1 MRLVFAKYLAPLVA
15 TAWLGATM
23 APAAELQRNEVV
35 KETLGIIYS
44 GDETL
49 HYEVSWSG
57 GVKIGDI
64 HMQIRAQQPPEI
76 GHVITAHVKDAIEQ
90 VDGKGL
96 ILGPGCVVNPKA
108 SEENL
113 RALRKATEL

>member
-1 MRLVFAKYLAPLVA
+1 MC
-15 TAWLGATM
+15 
-23 APAAELQRNEVV
+23 
-35 KETLGIIYS
+35 
-44 GDETL
+44 
-49 HYEVSWSG
+49 
-57 GVKIGDI
+57 
-64 HMQIRAQQPPEI
+64 IRDS
-76 GHVITAHVKDAIEQ
+76 VKDAIEQ